1 MITKQI
7 TVNDV
12 IFHRPCEAY
21 LAGDDGSPTDR
32 LISLVGDGL
41 PATAETV
48 EYLRDRRVPDH
59 DIVWIAC
66 RVLDPAIRASWLERI
81 VTRAVETHALHCGV
95 PAIETWA
102 RAWLSGE
109 DRSAEWALWDS
120 SEAAAA
126 EASVSAEA
134 EARGGYWC
142 EAEWCAAAVAAAAAA
157 MEAVEAAR
165 WCAAAAVDAAMAAAA
180 AEAAAE
186 AAEAARAAAS
196 AAAAAAEAAEAAERA
211 QQVDDLIAVFEH
223 NRRRSN
229 E

>member
-1 MITKQI
+1 MMTTQI
-7 TVNDV
+7 TVQDV
-12 IFHRPCEAY
+12 LAHHPCEAY
-21 LAGDDGSPTDR
+21 RDGDSPTDR
-32 LISLVGDGL
+32 LISLVGAGL

-48 EYLRDRRVPDH
+48 EYLRSHGVPNA
-59 DIVWIAC
+59 DIVWAAC

-95 PAIETWA
+95 PAVETWA

-109 DRSAEWALWDS
+109 DRSAE
-120 SEAAAA
+120 
-126 EASVSAEA
+126 
-134 EARGGYWC
+134 
-142 EAEWCAAAVAAAAAA
+142 AAAAA
-157 MEAVEAAR
+157 MAAVEAAR

-186 AAEAARAAAS
+186 AAEAARGAS
-196 AAAAAAEAAEAAERA
+196 SAEAEAAEAADAAERS
-211 QQVDDLIAVFEH
+211 QQVDDLIAVLEH